1 MSMLQVSRD
10 DCTTAA
16 DVVARCR
23 AVRERLKA
31 QRAVVITVAE
41 PVAEP
46 FVEPAVLVPEEQ
58 QEPAPILIER
68 RLIGASF
75 AITSPPTV
83 KSIKSVVCRHFRLS
97 ETQLLAVRRDANI
110 VWPRHVAMYLAQL
123 LTGHSYPELGRRF
136 GNRDHTTVLHAVRK
150 VAKLRD
156 ADEQVRAML
165 VELEGQLAQ

>member
-31 QRAVVITVAE
+31 QRAVVRTVAE

-46 FVEPAVLVPEEQ
+46 VVEPAVLVAEEQ
-58 QEPAPILIER
+58 QEPNPVFIER
-68 RLIGASF
+68 RIVGASC
-75 AITSPPTV
+75 ALTSPPTV
-83 KSIKSVVCRHFRLS
+83 KSIIAVVCRHFGLS
-97 ETQLLAVRRDANI
+97 ETQLLARRRDANI
-110 VWPRHVAMYLAQL
+110 VWPRHVAMYLAQV
-123 LTGHSYPELGRRF
+123 LTCHSFPELGRRF

-156 ADEQVRAML
+156 TDEQVKAML
-165 VELEGQLAQ
+165 VNLEGQLAQ

>member
-1 MSMLQVSRD
+1 MSMLQLSRD

-41 PVAEP
+41 PEP
-46 FVEPAVLVPEEQ
+46 IVEPAVLVAEEQ
-58 QEPAPILIER
+58 QEPAPIFIER
-68 RLIGASF
+68 RLIGASY
-75 AITSPPTV
+75 AITSTPTV
-83 KSIKSVVCRHFRLS
+83 KSIIAVVCRHFRLS
-97 ETQLLAVRRDANI
+97 ETQLLARRRDANI
-110 VWPRHVAMYLAQL
+110 VWPRHVAMYLAQV
-123 LTGHSYPELGRRF
+123 LTGHSFPELGRRF

-156 ADEQVRAML
+156 ADEQVKAML